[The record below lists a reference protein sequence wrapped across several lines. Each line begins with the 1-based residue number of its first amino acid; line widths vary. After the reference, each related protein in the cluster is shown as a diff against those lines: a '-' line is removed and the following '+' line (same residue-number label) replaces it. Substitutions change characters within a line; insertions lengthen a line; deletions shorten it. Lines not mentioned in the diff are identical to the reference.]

1 MTRSRTFVVILLVL
15 LIAAALRI
23 TLLGQKAVWW
33 DEAWSVWAAQQPFGQ
48 TSEITARDVHPPLYQ
63 WMLHGWVR
71 IAGISELAARY
82 PSTLLGLLTVAL
94 VYPLTVRLG
103 GRRAALLAMFFIALS
118 TFHIHWSQEAR
129 MYAMAA
135 FFATLACYAYLRIS
149 QPHPKSLSASRE
161 GLHGTADSPSLPTE
175 RGAGGEVKWWL
186 VLILAG
192 GAIPLTHYLGAFVLI
207 ILTLHWLLTIRTRQ
221 RTFHVR
227 WIGAMIVIGLIF
239 AAWLVYALP
248 RMRSGGGDSGFP
260 ANLVFQLSST
270 LLAAGTSINLDQY
283 VWPTLIVIVVL
294 AIGLLLYTRR
304 NRAYALLIWLM
315 ALFPPIA
322 IYLMS
327 LPGRA
332 FYAPKPEE
340 RYLVIFA
347 PVIYAGFGLALHAL
361 RSKVRVL
368 GIVAGIALTLL
379 YGYAIVRDLDAR
391 YFRDDYATM
400 LRTVNT
406 LAKPDE
412 PVFFVSEDRYP
423 LVYYHLN
430 RAAGWQSPLTATGIK
445 IDGDNFDEQMNLY
458 IGSASRF
465 WVIEIEKHLGDPQ
478 NQIIPW
484 LDQHFKR
491 VYHMPIDYNGV
502 SLYAR
507 SDEPLARSGDLLWPP
522 IREARPGD
530 VVRVGAPGKMPVDL
544 LYGQKLITFAEESLS
559 LWRVAQFPIYGAYP
573 PGDYRVRTGPA
584 FYHDFRVTHSYGL
597 LQSPER
603 NLNAQLGPFH
613 LLGYSASNRR
623 LRPGDTLAITFYWQA
638 DQQAT
643 ENYTVFSHLL
653 GGFNPAT
660 NSIVWAN
667 HDSYPAETPTRAWWP
682 GLIAADHRLLKVPAD
697 APPGPYSVEVGLY
710 QLDTGQ
716 RLKQPNGAD
725 NVIIEGFEIVP

>member
-1 MTRSRTFVVILLVL
+1 MTRSRTFVVILLL
-15 LIAAALRI
+15 LLLAAALRI

-33 DEAWSVWAAQQPFGQ
+33 DEAWSVWTAQQPFGQ

-63 WMLHGWVR
+63 WMLHSWVR
-71 IAGISELAARY
+71 VAGISELAARY

-135 FFATLACYAYLRIS
+135 FFATLACYAYVRIADMRAK
-149 QPHPKSLSASRE
+149 HASP
-161 GLHGTADSPSLPTE
+161 LHNG
-175 RGAGGEVKWWL
+175 VWWV

-192 GAIPLTHYLGAFVLI
+192 AAIPLTHYLGAFVLI
-207 ILTLHWLLTIRTRQ
+207 ILNLHWLLTIRTRP
-221 RTFHVR
+221 RAFHIR
-227 WIGAMIVIGLIF
+227 WISAMILIGVIF
-239 AAWLVYALP
+239 AAWLAYALP

-270 LLAAGTSINLDQY
+270 LLAVGTSINLDQY
-283 VWPTLIVIVVL
+283 VWPTLIVIIVLVV
-294 AIGLLLYTRR
+294 GLLLYTRR
-304 NRAYALLIWLM
+304 NRSNALLVWLM

-347 PVIYAGFGLALHAL
+347 PVIYAGFGLALNAL
-361 RSKVRVL
+361 RNRLRVL
-368 GIVAGIALTLL
+368 GIAAGIALTLL
-379 YGYAIVRDLDAR
+379 YGYAIVRDLDMR

-400 LRTVNT
+400 LHTVNT
-406 LAKPDE
+406 LAQPDE

-430 RAAGWQSPLTATGIK
+430 RAAGWQSPLNATGIK
-445 IDGDNFDEQMNLY
+445 ISGDQIDDQLNQL
-458 IGSASRF
+458 IGSAPRF

-478 NQIIPW
+478 NKIIPW

-491 VYHMPIDYNGV
+491 VYHLPIDYNGI

-507 SDEPLARSGDLLWPP
+507 SDEPLSRSGDLLWPP

-530 VVRVGAPGKMPVDL
+530 VIRVGAASNTPVSL
-544 LYGQKLITFAEESLS
+544 LYEGKLIRSAGEAEAA
-559 LWRVAQFPIYGAYP
+559 WRVAQFPIYGAYP
-573 PGDYRVRTGPA
+573 PGDYRVQINPGL
-584 FYHDFRVTHSYGL
+584 YHDFRVTHSFGL
-597 LQSPER
+597 SQSPER
-603 NLNAQLGPFH
+603 NLNAPLGPFR
-613 LLGYSASNRR
+613 LLGYSASSRR
-623 LRPGDTLAITFYWQA
+623 VRPGDTLAITFYWQA
-638 DQQAT
+638 DQKAT

-667 HDSYPAETPTRAWWP
+667 HDSYPADTPTRVWWP
-682 GLIAADHRLLKVPAD
+682 GLIAADHRLLKIPAD
-697 APPGPYSVEVGLY
+697 APPGPYSIEVGLY

-716 RLKQPNGAD
+716 RLKQPDGAD
-725 NVIIEGFEIVP
+725 NVIIEGFEVTN

>member
-15 LIAAALRI
+15 LTAAALRI

-33 DEAWSVWAAQQPFGQ
+33 DEAWSVWTAQQPFGQ

-71 IAGISELAARY
+71 VAGISELAARY
-82 PSTLLGLLTVAL
+82 PSTLLGLLTVAM
-94 VYPLTVRLG
+94 VYPLTIRLG
-103 GRRAALLAMFFIALS
+103 GKRTALLAVFFIALS

-129 MYAMAA
+129 MYALAA
-135 FFATLACYAYLRIS
+135 FFTALACYAYLRVS

-161 GLHGTADSPSLPTE
+161 GLCGAAESPSLPVE

-192 GAIPLTHYLGAFVLI
+192 AAIPLTHYLGAFVLI
-207 ILTLHWLLTIRTRQ
+207 ILNLHWLLTIRLRP
-221 RTFHVR
+221 RAFHVR

-239 AAWLVYALP
+239 AVWLIYALP
-248 RMRSGGGDSGFP
+248 QMRSGGGDSGFP

-294 AIGLLLYTRR
+294 AVGLLLYTRR
-304 NRAYALLIWLM
+304 NRANALLIWLM
-315 ALFPPIA
+315 VLFPPMA
-322 IYLMS
+322 IYGMS

-368 GIVAGIALTLL
+368 GIAAGIALTLL

-406 LAKPDE
+406 LARPDE

-445 IDGDNFDEQMNLY
+445 IDGDNLDDQMNRY
-458 IGSASRF
+458 IGSAPRF

-478 NQIIPW
+478 NRIIPW

-491 VYHMPIDYNGV
+491 VYHVPIDYNGV

-507 SDEPLARSGDLLWPP
+507 SDSTAPTSDQLLKPR
-522 IREARPGD
+522 IDEARPGD
-530 VVRVGAPGKMPVDL
+530 VMRIGVGGHNVDL
-544 LYGQKLITFAEESLS
+544 LYDGKIIVPHNATPSWE
-559 LWRVAQFPIYGAYP
+559 VIQFPIYAAYP
-573 PGDYRVRTGPA
+573 PGFYTLRVDS
-584 FYHDFRVTHSYGL
+584 FYQYDFRVTHSQGVTNGV
-597 LQSPER
+597 ER

-613 LLGYSASNRR
+613 LLGYSASSRR
-623 LRPGDTLAITFYWQA
+623 VRPGDTLAITFYWQA

-697 APPGPYSVEVGLY
+697 APTGPYAVEVGLY

-725 NVIIEGFEIVP
+725 TVIIEGFEVTN